1 VVTRGNARLRLLMRP
16 GCGLCEEMAA
26 DLLDLRVAF
35 DAVDVEQDPAL
46 ESAFGE
52 SIPVL
57 FHDEREIARAPQT
70 RSTLSNALMQAGLL

>member
-1 VVTRGNARLRLLMRP
+1 MRP

-26 DLLDLRVAF
+26 DLSDLRVPF

-46 ESAFGE
+46 ESAYGE

-57 FHDEREIARAPQT
+57 FDGDREVTRAPHT
-70 RSTLSNALMQAGLL
+70 RDSLKKTLQQAGVL

>member
-1 VVTRGNARLRLLMRP
+1 MRP

-26 DLLDLRVAF
+26 DLSNLRVPF

-46 ESAFGE
+46 ESAYGE

-57 FHDEREIARAPQT
+57 FDGDHEIARAPNT
-70 RSTLSNALMQAGLL
+70 RDSLKKVLQQAGIL